1 MAHDIVD
8 KVINVALN
16 YNQQAIDKLDKGP
29 EVINSDDYHED
40 EDKPLEIGNF
50 YNMQQGRSED
60 EEKSD
65 TTVILRGRSGKN
77 WGKNRNRMIKKL
89 NEGKTVKQSTKDE
102 YKPKYNKKTGLYY

>member
-1 MAHDIVD
+1 MVRDIVD
-8 KVINVALN
+8 DVINDAVN
-16 YNQQAIDKLDKGP
+16 YSQQKKDKHKYYDKEPEVKLD
-29 EVINSDDYHED
+29 YYD
-40 EDKPLEIGNF
+40 EDIPQYED
-50 YNMQQGRSED
+50 ED

-65 TTVILRGRSGKN
+65 TTVILRGRSAKN